1 MSNMSRKSV
10 AKVKDHPDLRKVDG
24 FAVVNTNTDEWRRAV
39 QRQNAAQENKRLRT
53 RVADLE
59 RKLDAVLNYIE
70 EQKNAKS

>member
-1 MSNMSRKSV
+1 MTNMSRKSV

-39 QRQNAAQENKRLRT
+39 QRQKTAQENKRLRT

>member
-1 MSNMSRKSV
+1 MSRKSV

-39 QRQNAAQENKRLRT
+39 QRQKTAQENKRLRT
-53 RVADLE
+53 RVSDLE
-59 RKLDAVLNYIE
+59 EKLDAVLKYIE